1 MTAHD
6 PRLLAWAYLSRVVQG
21 PSAYMSM
28 LIDELGVDET
38 ARAVRDGDLPPAI
51 GEKTRAR
58 AHIDTAQRDLDLM
71 EAMGGR
77 LVTPNCT
84 DWPAWRMLSFDGL
97 DPSGGETAPFVLWVL
112 GSGDLVDLTERSV
125 GIVGTRASTAYGEHV
140 TAEIA
145 G

>member
-28 LIDELGVDET
+28 LIGELGVEET
-38 ARAVRDGDLPPAI
+38 ARAVRNGDLPPAI
-51 GEKTRAR
+51 EEKTRAR

-77 LVTPNCT
+77 LVTPNCA

-97 DPSGGETAPFVLWVL
+97 DPSGVRRRHLCCGCWGP
-112 GSGDLVDLTERSV
+112 
-125 GIVGTRASTAYGEHV
+125 GIWL
-140 TAEIA
+140 I
-145 G
+145 

>member
-51 GEKTRAR
+51 GEKTPSPRSHR
-58 AHIDTAQRDLDLM
+58 HSPTRPRPD
-71 EAMGGR
+71 GGDGWQTRNTELHR
-77 LVTPNCT
+77 L
-84 DWPAWRMLSFDGL
+84 
-97 DPSGGETAPFVLWVL
+97 
-112 GSGDLVDLTERSV
+112 
-125 GIVGTRASTAYGEHV
+125 
-140 TAEIA
+140 A
-145 G
+145 GVANAFL